1 MSMNASP
8 STAKRSLK
16 RYLLPFMLLLSFG
29 LHGMILFLPT
39 APGEDELVSPPDP
52 EEEGITVTKTDPPT
66 SQRQPPS
73 TSSTETPKPADTGKP
88 AGVEPR
94 INQSA
99 RTAPPNGNPAQDRG
113 GARATSANSRTSS
126 RNDTTSQEANSTP
139 TANQSNRSPQ
149 DASRAT
155 SAPVVPRLN
164 NPNPPAPEPNSG
176 AGEGRQ
182 QFLNYV
188 DVFATYQ
195 GLNSLTTAEVT
206 ERKSIWLSS
215 FTEQG
220 DSYSRLEIQ
229 PLAAIEPLPYEAKI
243 CLPNA
248 PDTAELLVLVEA
260 DGTVNSDIMT
270 LQSTGYRKFNQAAR
284 DLMQQQ
290 TYPSTDRPQ
299 AYLVQVKIDYDQDEC
314 QWPPRGTNLP
324 DSYFE
329 VLESYI
335 SSSSTTLSEAQQN
348 QTDWLNSMV
357 RNEAIANAQ
366 ASTLEDFQERVAYP
380 NNICLPIE
388 PEAAQL
394 GVVVNADGR
403 LQGEPQ
409 PLRSTGYAVFDDR
422 AKALVKDFEFPK
434 AATSQAYVV
443 VVQTAYNS
451 VNCQPLT
458 SQTFDLISS
467 HSILHGASPN

>member
-1 MSMNASP
+1 MNASP
-8 STAKRSLK
+8 STARRSLK
-16 RYLLPFMLLLSFG
+16 RYLLPFVLLLSFG

-52 EEEGITVTKTDPPT
+52 EEGGITVTKTDPPT

-73 TSSTETPKPADTGKP
+73 TGSTEPPKPADTGES
-88 AGVEPR
+88 ANAEPR

-99 RTAPPNGNPAQDRG
+99 RAGAPNGNPAQESG
-113 GARATSANSRTSS
+113 GARARATGANSRASN
-126 RNDTTSQEANSTP
+126 RNATTTRGANSTP

-164 NPNPPAPEPNSG
+164 NPNLLPPEPNSG

-182 QFLNYV
+182 QFLSYV

-206 ERKSIWLSS
+206 ERKAIWLSS

-220 DSYSRLEIQ
+220 APYSRLEIQ

-284 DLMQQQ
+284 ALVQQQ
-290 TYPSTDRPQ
+290 TYPSTDHPQ
-299 AYLVQVKIDYDQDEC
+299 AYLVQVKIAYDPEEC

-324 DSYFE
+324 ASYFE

-366 ASTLEDFQERVAYP
+366 ASTLEDFPERVAYP

-388 PEAAQL
+388 PAAAQL

-409 PLRSTGYAVFDDR
+409 QLRSTGYAVFDDR
-422 AKALVKDFEFPK
+422 ATALVKDFEFPK

-443 VVQTAYNS
+443 VVPTAYNS

-458 SQTFDLISS
+458 SQTFDLITSN
-467 HSILHGASPN
+467 SILHRASPN